1 MDWDCLF
8 HWVYGFGI
16 PVPIKIID
24 INVKIIMTTILAVVI
39 YFTFKTEKLNLF
51 YKILEPFV
59 VNNIYK
65 DEKNEKA
72 YSIYVKNIS
81 ATVMSGIYIAIFAP
95 VIFGSHITSTGIDI
109 NADARMWQP
118 IVTGVG
124 GLLVLITVVETR
136 RKNDVDIVKQE
147 NDRRADIASRRY
159 DQQVKALEQ
168 MDTKNSLITRTTG
181 LRTLLNLA
189 NEMIEE
195 GNVQQVQDIVNDLCN
210 YIRMHDSLVL
220 NKYFTDYKGNKEKN
234 ILYAKDNQNFVYD
247 YNLLEP
253 RNLSPDEEIMIKNE
267 AKVRILFFDSIR
279 NYLKNS
285 SNLWIDI
292 EFDFSDSIFFY
303 DVDLSGISWGSRVKF
318 SNSIFLKE
326 VNFSESHFKKEA
338 MFNGIEIYPL
348 KGSIEDDS
356 NVYANFSGVTYED
369 KACFQNSEF
378 CRSVSFQ
385 RSSFLGETNFSGVTY
400 EDKACFQNS
409 EFCRSVSFQRSSF
422 LGETDFLGS
431 KFAGKTIFDNSV
443 FIEIAYF
450 QSIVSNNISS
460 EISYNGCWFYKQ
472 SVFNGMNVFNSSF
485 NDCVFLGV
493 AQFHNARFY
502 QTARFENIFSI
513 DLNSKYNC
521 DSNYYYFDLGS
532 VGFYNGAEFSN
543 AIILSNMCI
552 TGVFY
557 IFRKGKSKI
566 KYSLTPLNVLDNT
579 CVGYSKVNL
588 GRKIMKYNE
597 PYLCLYKNNGIRIL
611 LVEESIIEKY
621 QEYIED
627 KLPDSF
633 FCSDTSIAIRKNAL
647 EEKNNIDAVIKNF
660 RHDYSDKNYVSFEK
674 AINLFYE

>member
-8 HWVYGFGI
+8 HWVYGFRI

-24 INVKIIMTTILAVVI
+24 ISVDISVKIIMTTILAVVI
-39 YFTFKTEKLNLF
+39 YFTFKTEKLNLS

-168 MDTKNSLITRTTG
+168 MDAKNSLITRTTG

-210 YIRMHDSLVL
+210 YIRMYDSLVL

-267 AKVRILFFDSIR
+267 AKVRVLFFDSIR

-292 EFDFSDSIFFY
+292 EFDFSDSVFFY
-303 DVDLSGISWGSRVKF
+303 DVDLSGISWGSRFKF

-326 VNFSESHFKKEA
+326 VNFSESIFKKEA

-348 KGSIEDDS
+348 KDSIEDDS

-385 RSSFLGETNFSGVTY
+385 RSSFLGKADFS
-400 EDKACFQNS
+400 
-409 EFCRSVSFQRSSF
+409 
-422 LGETDFLGS
+422 GS

-443 FIEIAYF
+443 FIEIVYF
-450 QSIVSNNISS
+450 ESIVSNNISIEKIKSEDNFYDNISS
-460 EISYNGCWFYKQ
+460 EISYNECWFYKQ
-472 SVFNGMNVFNSSF
+472 SVFTGMDVFNSSF
-485 NDCVFLGV
+485 NHCVFLGV
-493 AQFHNARFY
+493 AKFHNARFY
-502 QTARFENIFSI
+502 KTARFENIFSI
-513 DLNSKYNC
+513 ALNSRI
-521 DSNYYYFDLGS
+521 DEERYYYFALGPS
-532 VGFYNGAEFSN
+532 EFYNGIELSG
-543 AIILSNMCI
+543 AIILTNMNIIGKFYFNRNGISKNVYCI
-552 TGVFY
+552 TSP
-557 IFRKGKSKI
+557 K
-566 KYSLTPLNVLDNT
+566 VLDGT
-579 CVGYSKVNL
+579 CVLYSKVTL
-588 GRKIMKYNE
+588 GMKRDKPN
-597 PYLCLYKNNGIRIL
+597 LCLGKNNGIKIIF
-611 LVEESIIEKY
+611 VEKSVIEKY
-621 QEYIED
+621 KKYIED
-627 KLPDSF
+627 ILSSSF
-633 FCSDTSIAIRKNAL
+633 FCPDASIAIRKSAL
-647 EEKNNIDAVIKNF
+647 ENKDNIDAIIRYF
-660 RHDYSDKNYVSFEK
+660 RDNCNNKSYVSIEE
-674 AINLFYE
+674 AINLFYK